1 MKPQELIRLM
11 KIAENLKNNTRHSWT
26 SAGRHESVAE
36 HSFRLCFMALF
47 LKDEFP
53 DEDMDKVIRMCIIH
67 DIGEAFTGDIPAF
80 EKTGDDEKKEE
91 DVVKRFVESLPEPY
105 RAEFGE
111 LFEEMNALESEEA
124 KIYKALDKME
134 AVIQHNE
141 ADISTWLP
149 LEYEL
154 QMTYGEKEVAFSPY
168 MKELKAAAN
177 KESKRKIE
185 EEKERDSAGVLKRR
199 SPAD

>member
-11 KIAENLKNNTRHSWT
+11 KIAENLKNNPRHSWT
-26 SAGRHESVAE
+26 STGRHESVAE
-36 HSFRLCFMALF
+36 HSFRLCFTALF

-53 DEDMDKVIRMCIIH
+53 DADMDKVIKMCIIH
-67 DIGEAFTGDIPAF
+67 DIGEAFTGDIPTF
-80 EKTGDDEKKEE
+80 EKTGEDEKKEE
-91 DVVKRFVESLPEPY
+91 DVVRRFTGALPEPY
-105 RAEFGE
+105 RTELGN

-154 QMTYGEKEVAFSPY
+154 QLHYGEKEVAFSSY
-168 MKELKAAAN
+168 MKGLKEAAN
-177 KESKRKIE
+177 EDTRKKIAHE
-185 EEKERDSAGVLKRR
+185 GGSRAPSYNF
-199 SPAD
+199 

>member
-26 SAGRHESVAE
+26 SSGRHESVAE

-47 LKDEFP
+47 LQDEFP
-53 DEDMDKVIRMCIIH
+53 DADMDKVIRMCIVH

-80 EKTGDDEKKEE
+80 EKTDGDEKKEE
-91 DVVKRFVESLPEPY
+91 DVVKRFTDGLPEPY
-105 RAEFGE
+105 RTELGN

-154 QMTYGEKEVAFSPY
+154 QLHYGEKEVDFSPY
-168 MKELKAAAN
+168 MKNLKEAAN
-177 KESKRKIE
+177 EDSRRKIAL
-185 EEKERDSAGVLKRR
+185 EKQSRACSDGGTK
-199 SPAD
+199 PDI